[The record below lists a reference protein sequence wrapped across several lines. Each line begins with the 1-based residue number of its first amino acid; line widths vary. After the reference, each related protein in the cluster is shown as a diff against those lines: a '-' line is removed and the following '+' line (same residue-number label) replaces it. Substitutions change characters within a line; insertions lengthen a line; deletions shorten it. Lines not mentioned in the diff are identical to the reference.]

1 MFHVAMR
8 MVRTLPAAGDTYAGV
23 MATALITG
31 ASAGLGL
38 EFAWQL
44 ATARHDVVLV
54 ARDAERLERLAG
66 QLRAAAGVRA
76 EVLPAD
82 LSDRDADREGRRAA
96 ARTRTTR
103 SGCWSTTPGSAWA
116 SGSSAATS
124 RRTSAGSTSWCARSW
139 CSSHAAAA
147 DAMVKRGRGAIL
159 NVSSIAALTAVGTY
173 SADKAWVRIFTE
185 ALAVELKGTG
195 VTATALCPGL
205 VHTEFHERAGLDSR
219 GLPEVAWL
227 NADAV
232 VSAALAD
239 VRRGAVI
246 STPSL
251 RYGLAAEVARLL
263 PRAAIRA
270 LSSDR
275 RVREASACSVE
286 RRRCRPIRDAADK

>member
-1 MFHVAMR
+1 
-8 MVRTLPAAGDTYAGV
+8 

-54 ARDAERLERLAG
+54 ARDTERLERLAG
-66 QLRAAAGVRA
+66 QLEAAAGVRA

-82 LSDRDADREGRRAA
+82 LSKREDTERVARRLRDTERRIGLLVNNA
-96 ARTRTTR
+96 
-103 SGCWSTTPGSAWA
+103 GFGLNTPFVGGDLAVHERA
-116 SGSSAATS
+116 LDVMVRAVMVL
-124 RRTSAGSTSWCARSW
+124 
-139 CSSHAAAA
+139 SHAAAE
-147 DAMVKRGRGAIL
+147 AMVERGRGAIL
-159 NVSSIAALTAVGTY
+159 NVSSLAALVVQGTY
-173 SADKAWVRIFTE
+173 SADKAWVRVFTE

-205 VHTEFHERAGLDSR
+205 VRTEFHERSGLDR
-219 GLPEVAWL
+219 TAFPEIAWL

-239 VRRGAVI
+239 VRRGAVL

-251 RYGLAAEVARLL
+251 RYGLVAEVARLL
-263 PRAAIRA
+263 PRSAIRA
-270 LSSDR
+270 LSDR
-275 RVREASACSVE
+275 F
-286 RRRCRPIRDAADK
+286 AAEPDGPQD

>member
-1 MFHVAMR
+1 
-8 MVRTLPAAGDTYAGV
+8 

-54 ARDAERLERLAG
+54 ARDEERLERVAA
-66 QLRAAAGVRA
+66 QLRAAAGIRA

-82 LSDRDADREGRRAA
+82 LADRAQVERVATRLRDRDRPVGLLVNNAGFGLGQPFVGGELAQHE
-96 ARTRTTR
+96 
-103 SGCWSTTPGSAWA
+103 SGLNVMVGAVMVL
-116 SGSSAATS
+116 
-124 RRTSAGSTSWCARSW
+124 
-139 CSSHAAAA
+139 SHAALGP
-147 DAMVKRGRGAIL
+147 MVERGRGAVL
-159 NVSSIAALTAVGTY
+159 NVSSVAALTAMGPY
-173 SADKAWVRIFTE
+173 SAHKAWVRTFTE
-185 ALAVELKGTG
+185 ALAVELRGTG

-205 VHTEFHERAGLDSR
+205 VHTEFHERAGMGEGAFPAL
-219 GLPEVAWL
+219 AWL

-251 RYGLAAEVARLL
+251 RYGIASEVARLL
-263 PRAAIRA
+263 PRSAVRAI
-270 LSSDR
+270 SGGR
-275 RVREASACSVE
+275 RPREA
-286 RRRCRPIRDAADK
+286 AAVADED